1 MKIFIKK
8 QNNLQQNNL
17 NNKLNKVLNN
27 YYNVLAQ
34 SLMHFLIIVLFLIS
48 DNLLKMLMKLKI
60 GNNSLMIISIWL
72 KLTYSHKFIINF
84 INIIML
90 LPIFST

>member
-34 SLMHFLIIVLFLIS
+34 SLMHFLITVLFLIS

-60 GNNSLMIISIWL
+60 DNNSLMIISIWL

>member
-8 QNNLQQNNL
+8 QNSLRQNNL

-60 GNNSLMIISIWL
+60 DNNSLMIISIWL

>member
-60 GNNSLMIISIWL
+60 DNNSLMIISIWL

>member
-27 YYNVLAQ
+27 YYNVLVQ
-34 SLMHFLIIVLFLIS
+34 SLMHFLITVLFLIS

-60 GNNSLMIISIWL
+60 DNNSLMIISIWL